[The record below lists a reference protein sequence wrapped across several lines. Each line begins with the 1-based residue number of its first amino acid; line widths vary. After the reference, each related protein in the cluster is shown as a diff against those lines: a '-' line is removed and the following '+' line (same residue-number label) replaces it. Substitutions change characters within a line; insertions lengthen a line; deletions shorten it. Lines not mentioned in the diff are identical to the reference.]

1 METEF
6 FTWTTQIVELITANE
21 FSSTVL
27 TIYSME
33 EDLEEKEI
41 RIALRFADKDVK
53 YFNREEIGYLLWK
66 VESLR
71 DKVVQLKELLDA
83 PLT

>member
-6 FTWTTQIVELITANE
+6 FTWTTQSVELITANE

-66 VESLR
+66 VESVR
-71 DKVVQLKELLDA
+71 DKVVQLKESLDT

>member
-6 FTWTTQIVELITANE
+6 FTWTTQSVELITANE

-71 DKVVQLKELLDA
+71 DKVVQLKESLDT

>member
-1 METEF
+1 METES
-6 FTWTTQIVELITANE
+6 FTWTTQSVELITANE

>member
-1 METEF
+1 M
-6 FTWTTQIVELITANE
+6 ITANE

-41 RIALRFADKDVK
+41 RITLRFADKDVK

-71 DKVVQLKELLDA
+71 DKVVQLKELFDA

>member
-6 FTWTTQIVELITANE
+6 FTWTTQSVELITANA

>member
-1 METEF
+1 M
-6 FTWTTQIVELITANE
+6 ITANA
-21 FSSTVL
+21 FSNTVL

-71 DKVVQLKELLDA
+71 DKVVQLKESLDT

>member
-1 METEF
+1 M
-6 FTWTTQIVELITANE
+6 ITANE

-71 DKVVQLKELLDA
+71 DKVEQLKESLDT

>member
-6 FTWTTQIVELITANE
+6 FTWTTQSVELITANE

-71 DKVVQLKELLDA
+71 DKVEQLKESLDT

>member
-1 METEF
+1 M
-6 FTWTTQIVELITANE
+6 ITANA

>member
-1 METEF
+1 M
-6 FTWTTQIVELITANE
+6 ITANE

>member
-1 METEF
+1 
-6 FTWTTQIVELITANE
+6 LITANE

>member
-1 METEF
+1 
-6 FTWTTQIVELITANE
+6 
-21 FSSTVL
+21 
-27 TIYSME
+27 ME

>member
-6 FTWTTQIVELITANE
+6 FTWTTQSVELITANE

>member
-1 METEF
+1 M
-6 FTWTTQIVELITANE
+6 ITANA
-21 FSSTVL
+21 FSNTVL

>member
-1 METEF
+1 M
-6 FTWTTQIVELITANE
+6 NE

-41 RIALRFADKDVK
+41 RITLRFADKDVK